1 MMTFESFNLIKEL
14 NESHDKF
21 NKELDSELAL
31 NEAFK
36 SDYLRKFASQ
46 ESGTRWQSGF
56 AKDFY
61 KHAGI
66 KLDQITNE
74 DFIILSNP
82 SEWWTQKYA
91 RNDNAVGF
99 FVDDNPEFLKQLKK
113 KKKGKSVAGI
123 GVILTIMRGN
133 RGMWYGFAKDAG
145 SSFSRYRKGSTER
158 YGVLADEYDTASL
171 YGWDG
176 AKQKARITRPNLEEM
191 ATKIYV
197 LDIDALKEK
206 YSASELTSKR
216 RESKAG
222 AAALLSDKE
231 VKAANKARYE
241 KILQDRLDPKLM
253 FEDVKE
259 SMTKYTNWL
268 SNKVSEITLDGME
281 YENSN
286 YFNEQKVKWGS
297 WNESLMRPIENMW
310 SLLNKF
316 MNRYY
321 DFLRDQAHV
330 ERLQEKLIKA
340 DSTEAQKIQSEIDY
354 YAKTYNR
361 FVKEATSYRDYVIK
375 YKKDEDAIISK

>member
-1 MMTFESFNLIKEL
+1 MMTFESFNLVKEL

-21 NKELDSELAL
+21 NEELSL

-36 SDYLRKFASQ
+36 SGYLRKLSSQ
-46 ESGTRWQSGF
+46 EKGARWQSGF

-61 KHAGI
+61 KYAKI
-66 KLDQITNE
+66 KLDEVTNE
-74 DFIILSNP
+74 DFIVLSNP

-91 RNDNAVGF
+91 KNDNAIGF
-99 FVDDNPEFLKQLKK
+99 FVDDNPEFIKALKE
-113 KKKGKSVAGI
+113 KGKMKNAQGI
-123 GVILTIMRGN
+123 GVLLTIMRGA
-133 RGMWYGFAKDAG
+133 RGMWYGFAQDPG
-145 SSFSRYRKGSTER
+145 SSFSRHRKSPTER
-158 YGVLADEYDTASL
+158 YGVLADEYDVSSA
-171 YGWDG
+171 YGWQSG
-176 AKQKARITRPNLEEM
+176 VKAKITRKNLEEIGS
-191 ATKIYV
+191 KVYV
-197 LDIDALKEK
+197 LDIDALQEK
-206 YSASELTSKR
+206 YGASELTTKRAISK
-216 RESKAG
+216 SG
-222 AAALLSDKE
+222 AAALLSPKE
-231 VKAANKARYE
+231 VLAANKARYE

-259 SMTKYTNWL
+259 SMAKYTNWL
-268 SNKVSEITLDGME
+268 SSKVSEITLDGME

-330 ERLQEKLIKA
+330 ERLQEKLAKA

-354 YAKTYNR
+354 YAKSYNR
-361 FVKEATSYRDYVIK
+361 FVKEARSYRDYVLK
-375 YKKDEDAIISK
+375 YKKDVDAIVSK